1 MLRILMLVF
10 CPLLLLS
17 GLAIGEARVD
27 TPNPDWQETLHKLD
41 GQPVLPGTAM
51 PDISAILQAGAAQQ
65 QQAQLVIERLLAES
79 RSPAQATTSPEP
91 LVPLVFVSFSMPDA
105 SLKQLLRDAGKLG
118 AQLILHG
125 LVGDDLQATSRRLL
139 EVQGINPEADK
150 LPEGVGEADVGGMGI
165 DPTLFERLNI
175 QHVPTFV
182 LPLEPVQACA
192 EGHGCPPF
200 RHIRVS
206 GDVSLAYALDKFSP
220 ELDQVPG
227 LQQQVR
233 QWVQTLQGEDR

>member
-1 MLRILMLVF
+1 MLRVLMLVF

-17 GLAIGEARVD
+17 GLAIGETRVD
-27 TPNPDWQETLHKLD
+27 TPSPDWQETLHKLD
-41 GQPVLPGTAM
+41 SQPVQPGTAM

-65 QQAQLVIERLLAES
+65 QQAQSVIDKLLAES
-79 RSPAQATTSPEP
+79 RSPAQTNATDEP
-91 LVPLVFVSFSMPDA
+91 IVPLVFVSFSMPDA
-105 SLKQLLRDAGKLG
+105 SLKQLLRDAGKVG
-118 AQLILHG
+118 AQLILNG
-125 LVGDDLQATSRRLL
+125 LVDDDLKATSRRLL
-139 EVQGINPEADK
+139 TVQGIDPEADS
-150 LPEGVGEADVGGMGI
+150 LSDYMTGAEVAGMGI

-192 EGHGCPPF
+192 EGQGCPPF

-206 GDVSLAYALDKFSP
+206 GDVSLAYALDKFTP
-220 ELDQVPG
+220 ELDQASG

-233 QWVQTLQGEDR
+233 QWVKRLQGEDR

>member
-1 MLRILMLVF
+1 MLRVLMLVF

-41 GQPVLPGTAM
+41 GQPVQPGTAM
-51 PDISAILQAGAAQQ
+51 PDISTILQVGAAQQ
-65 QQAQLVIERLLAES
+65 EQAQSVIDRLLAES
-79 RSPAQATTSPEP
+79 RSPAQVTTPADP

-105 SLKQLLRDAGKLG
+105 SLKQLLRDAGKVG
-118 AQLILHG
+118 GQLILNG
-125 LVGDDLQATSRRLL
+125 LVDDDLKATSRRLL
-139 EVQGINPEADK
+139 AVQGIDPEADS
-150 LPEGVGEADVGGMGI
+150 LPGNMNGADVAGIGI
-165 DPTLFERLNI
+165 DPTLFERLTI

-192 EGHGCPPF
+192 EGQGCPPF
-200 RHIRVS
+200 RHIRLS
-206 GDVSLAYALDKFSP
+206 GDVSLAYALDKFAP

-233 QWVQTLQGEDR
+233 QWVRTLQGEDR